1 MPEKDITRR
10 FEVLQ
15 GSAEPV
21 GVSGKEYIDSF
32 AGVAVSQ
39 YMELGFD
46 PSFAVILGK
55 HISDWHLTLDQS
67 QVTGHE
73 SYLSLSSYR
82 DGSNMVWER
91 QAVIGVPKTKQLLG
105 KLALSYK
112 ATTGEESPSRHTNRL
127 LNNLAVDW
135 SLFELS
141 ADAAAISVYMQR
153 KFDRYVPDYNGQ
165 RPNFRADLAIS
176 ENVLAGCTNKPLTT
190 HELEADHNDF
200 RAGIALILMHDAVL
214 INQLM
219 PSAAY
224 ARMFIHH
231 LRSRYPNKVRHGLE
245 MKTSPFSSADI
256 MQRLSAVEP
265 RKNIMKEWAEY
276 ALLLDGQS

>member
-1 MPEKDITRR
+1 MPEKGTTRR

-15 GSAEPV
+15 GSAEPI

-32 AGVAVSQ
+32 AGVAVNQ
-39 YMELGFD
+39 YMELGLD
-46 PSFAVILGK
+46 PTFAVILGR
-55 HISDWHLTLDQS
+55 HISDWQLTLDQS
-67 QVTGHE
+67 QITGHE
-73 SYLSLSSYR
+73 SYLSLSSHR
-82 DGSNMVWER
+82 DGKNIVWER
-91 QAVIGVPKTKQLLG
+91 QAVIGTTKTQTLLG

-112 ATTGEESPSRHTNRL
+112 LTTGEESPSRQTNRL
-127 LNNLAVDW
+127 LHKLALDW

-165 RPNFRADLAIS
+165 RENFRADLAIS
-176 ENVLAGCTNKPLTT
+176 ENCLTGYTNKPLTT
-190 HELEADHNDF
+190 SELEADHNDF
-200 RAGIALILMHDAVL
+200 RAGMALIFMHDAVL
-214 INQLM
+214 INQLL
-219 PSAAY
+219 PRAAY

-231 LRSRYPNKVRHGLE
+231 LRSRYPNKLQHSIE
-245 MKTSPFSSADI
+245 MQTSPLSSAEV

-276 ALLLDGQS
+276 ALLLDG